1 MQPSEWLYLMAPVLL
16 AGLLLWR
23 WPDARNVK
31 PANLLLYAA
40 VLFALCGAAAWFV
53 AVVASA
59 RVIFAEVLIAV
70 WFAIGWRLAWELW
83 VRTAGRCG
91 QRWVRLAR
99 RRVRLRRPAP
109 FRWRLI
115 RPARATLTGLVFIPL
130 FLGAVMTH
138 HIKFADGQTPS
149 TVAAV
154 AYESICIPTHD
165 GLELDA
171 WFVAQRGSDKTMLI
185 CHGAGANKGNFVWF
199 LVPFFHT
206 GYNLA
211 IFDFRG
217 HGASDGHTITYGL
230 RERYDVIAVVDWL
243 KRHRP
248 EQSRVVVGLGSSQGA
263 LALALAAA
271 DDPRIDA
278 VVLDSPFVSPR
289 ELAHHHAGRI
299 PLIGPALADL
309 VLASMSLQSGV
320 NFFSKNYSAEQA
332 MARMG
337 RRPVFIIR
345 GEHDIVMPRSHA
357 TRLYQAARGPR
368 QIWHGPG
375 LHSNI
380 VTTDPDT
387 YARRVLGF
395 LDTYLSASRPMRPRP
410 PT

>member
-1 MQPSEWLYLMAPVLL
+1 M
-16 AGLLLWR
+16 
-23 WPDARNVK
+23 
-31 PANLLLYAA
+31 
-40 VLFALCGAAAWFV
+40 
-53 AVVASA
+53 
-59 RVIFAEVLIAV
+59 
-70 WFAIGWRLAWELW
+70 
-83 VRTAGRCG
+83 
-91 QRWVRLAR
+91 
-99 RRVRLRRPAP
+99 
-109 FRWRLI
+109 
-115 RPARATLTGLVFIPL
+115 
-130 FLGAVMTH
+130 
-138 HIKFADGQTPS
+138 
-149 TVAAV
+149 
-154 AYESICIPTHD
+154 
-165 GLELDA
+165 
-171 WFVAQRGSDKTMLI
+171 
-185 CHGAGANKGNFVWF
+185 
-199 LVPFFHT
+199 PFFHT
-206 GYNLA
+206 GYNLV

-278 VVLDSPFVSPR
+278 VVLDSPFVSLR

-309 VLASMSLQSGV
+309 ALASMSLQSGV

-332 MARMG
+332 IARMG
-337 RRPVFIIR
+337 RRPVFIIH

-380 VTTDPDT
+380 VTTDPDA

-395 LDTYLSASRPMRPRP
+395 LDTHLSASRPMRPRP